1 MPQKHLANFITC
13 LRIVCALVLLWQ
25 QIFSK
30 WFYVFY
36 LIGGASDALDGLV
49 ARKLKQETK
58 LGSTLDTIADI
69 IFDAAVLIKLIVS
82 GYIPLA
88 LIIFT
93 ICLAVLKCANIAL
106 GFFLHKHFVSV
117 HSPMN
122 KLCGILLFFVPLL
135 ITNFPHQLV
144 STFMA
149 TTCALAT
156 FAAIQESV
164 YVCKGEELS

>member
-1 MPQKHLANFITC
+1 MLQKYLANLITC
-13 LRIVCALVLLWQ
+13 LRIVCAFILLWL

-30 WFYVFY
+30 CFFVFY
-36 LIGGASDALDGLV
+36 LIGGASDALDGLL

-82 GYIPLA
+82 GYIPRT

-93 ICLAVLKCANIAL
+93 ICLAALKCFNIAL
-106 GFFLHKHFVSV
+106 GFLLHKHFISV

-135 ITNFPHQLV
+135 IANFPYQPV
-144 STFMA
+144 SAFMA

-164 YVCKGEELS
+164 YVCNGKVC